1 MKLFRYAV
9 FFLLIVFCFSV
20 SFAAEN
26 TTAVN
31 TYPDLLDDS
40 LLDDDFLDEEFN
52 DETFIDGGDDGWEEI
67 GISDPLEPM
76 NRAFFVFNDQ
86 LYEWILRPVTD
97 GYIWLLPRELR
108 ESFGNFFY
116 NLSMPIRLLN
126 TLLQGEFRASGVVLQ
141 RFLVNS
147 TLGVYGLVDVAFLE
161 FDLKPERADFGQTLG
176 KWGLGEGIYLC
187 WPLFGPSSVRDSFGL
202 VVDAYTHPIPYFHQ
216 NYYLDLAYY
225 TTNKLNTLSLN
236 PDLYE
241 DLKRFSLDPYIAAR
255 QAYYDYRKTFIEKD
269 QIKALPYVE

>member
-1 MKLFRYAV
+1 MKKLRCVVVFLFVV
-9 FFLLIVFCFSV
+9 FVIPGFSA
-20 SFAAEN
+20 AAEN
-26 TTAVN
+26 APALS
-31 TYPDLLDDS
+31 TYPDLLDES
-40 LLDDDFLDEEFN
+40 FLDDDF
-52 DETFIDGGDDGWEEI
+52 DDGAFIVEE
-67 GISDPLEPM
+67 GEGWDDATISDPLEPM

-86 LYEWILRPVTD
+86 LYEWVLRPVTD

-126 TLLQGEFRASGVVLQ
+126 TLLQGEFKASGIVLQ

-176 KWGLGEGIYLC
+176 KWGLGEGIYFC

-202 VVDAYTHPIPYFHQ
+202 VVDAYTHPIPYFHEDLL
-216 NYYLDLAYY
+216 LDLAYY
-225 TTNKLNTLSLN
+225 TTNRLNTLSLN
-236 PDLYE
+236 PDIYE
-241 DLKRFSLDPYIAAR
+241 DLKKFSLDPYVAAR
-255 QAYYDYRKTFIEKD
+255 QAYYDYRRAFIYKD
-269 QIKALPYVE
+269 QLSN